1 MDAER
6 SRRAAY
12 RFDRFTLDPDRGAL
26 LGPDG
31 TELTLRP
38 KSFALLQLF
47 VENAGR
53 LLDRDAIMTAVWPDV
68 FVSDDSITQCVR
80 DIRRAFGDESQTLL
94 RTVPRRGYVFAGKVS
109 RVEPILPP
117 TQEPAVAPA
126 ADVAVESLEGV
137 PMLRPASPKGIEP
150 VRFALSPERRHL
162 TVLCCDFAGAD
173 KDAFDDPEDFVNA
186 MRAYRERCAGAIAAC
201 GGHVASYV
209 DDGVLAFFG
218 YPRAREDAAER
229 SVRAGLAIIAAIDSL
244 KSGSGPALRARV
256 GIATGL
262 VVNDQVSGGTLE
274 QVAVGKPLTVA
285 AELQAMAKPGSVV
298 IADSTRS
305 LLGSLFDLED
315 LGEHALK
322 GSPSVRTWQVI
333 GDSTTESRFEALRGT
348 SLTPLIGRAEE
359 LTLLLDR
366 WEQAKEGDGQVVL
379 LSGEPGIGKSR
390 LLQAL
395 RERLADMP
403 HILLGCYCSP
413 HRLDSPLQPVIAH
426 LERAANFARGDE
438 PEQKLAKLEALLAQ
452 RDEDVARAA
461 PLFASL
467 LSIPAAGRYAPLDM
481 SRQQQRERTLSTLV
495 DQIER
500 LAARQ
505 PVLLVWEDVHWA
517 DPTSLELL
525 GLAIDRVQGLPVLA
539 VVTFRPEFTPPWR
552 GYTHVTGLTLN
563 RLSRRRCGHLV
574 AGVTGGKTL
583 PDVVLDQIA
592 TKSDGM
598 PLFAE
603 ELTKAV
609 IESGLLREEDDRYE
623 LDGPLPPLAIPATLQ
638 DSLMAR
644 LDRLTPAKEVAQ
656 VAAVIGR
663 EFSHELLAAIVPR
676 VEELDEALHQLM
688 AAELVFRRG
697 VTPQV
702 TYSFKHALVRDA
714 AHASLLKSRRRQLH
728 ARIAEVLEES
738 FAPIVESEPDV
749 LASHWAEAGAAD
761 KAAIY
766 RMRAGQLALAH
777 SATAEAVAQL
787 TLGQQLLDTL
797 PEGDGRHHAEI
808 DLQIMLG
815 AALSAAKGYAAPET
829 TRAYARAR
837 ELCGKLGE
845 ERRLVPALLGLWGSY
860 NARDALGAAR
870 DVAEQLLR
878 LAEQKQELTARI
890 LGHRALGS
898 TLFGLGE
905 FTAARL
911 HLETLLTIEHPSD
924 PLAFVRLP
932 FDPYVSGRGWLGLT
946 LAVLGYPEQGL
957 AQSDAALAEAE
968 RLNQHNTT
976 AIVLGLRCSL
986 GQFLDEPRD
995 VTKHASALRALA
1007 AEQGYAYW
1015 VGLSTCLHGWALARA
1030 GALMAGISEMR
1041 RGLTAYKTTGA
1052 QAYVPYNLAR
1062 LADMC
1067 RLARDMHEA
1076 RALLDEALN
1085 QVETTGAR
1093 YCEAELLCI
1102 DGEIKLA
1109 MSPADKT
1116 GAEESFHRAIE
1127 LARLQQAKTV
1137 ELRAATCLAQLWSAQ
1152 GERAKA
1158 RELLAPIYG
1167 WFTEGL
1173 ATVCLIEAKRLLDE
1187 LKA

>member
-53 LLDRDAIMTAVWPDV
+53 LLDRDAIMNAVWPDV

-94 RTVPRRGYVFAGKVS
+94 RTVPRRGYVFAAEVS
-109 RVEPILPP
+109 RVEPALPSSQP
-117 TQEPAVAPA
+117 PPPEPAAEA
-126 ADVAVESLEGV
+126 AAELLEGV

-150 VRFALSPERRHL
+150 VGLSLSPERRHL

-173 KDAFDDPEDFVNA
+173 ENAFDDPEDFVNL
-186 MRAYRERCAGAIAAC
+186 MRAYRERSAGAIAAC

-229 SVRAGLAIIAAIDSL
+229 AVRAGLAIVEAIDGL
-244 KSGSGPALRARV
+244 KSASRPALRARV

-262 VVNDQVSGGTLE
+262 VVSDQVSGAALE
-274 QVAVGKPLTVA
+274 QVAVGKPLTIA
-285 AELQAMAKPGSVV
+285 AELQAMAEPGSIV
-298 IADSTRS
+298 IAESTRS
-305 LLGSLFDLED
+305 LLGSLFDLKD
-315 LGEHALK
+315 LGHHALK
-322 GSPSVRTWQVI
+322 GSPAVRAWQVI
-333 GDSTTESRFEALRGT
+333 VDGSTETRFEALRGT
-348 SLTPLIGRAEE
+348 SLTPLIGRAQE
-359 LTLLLDR
+359 LTLLIDR

-379 LSGEPGIGKSR
+379 LSGEAGIGKSR
-390 LLQAL
+390 LVQAL
-395 RERLADMP
+395 RERLADTP
-403 HILLGCYCSP
+403 HTFLGCSCSP
-413 HRLDSPLQPVIAH
+413 HRTDSPLQPMIAQI
-426 LERAANFARGDE
+426 ERAANFARGDD
-438 PEQKLAKLEALLAQ
+438 PELKLAKLEALLAE
-452 RDEDVARAA
+452 RDEDVTKTA
-461 PLFASL
+461 PLFAAL
-467 LSIPAAGRYAPLDM
+467 LSIPSGDRYPPLDM
-481 SRQQQRERTLSTLV
+481 SRQQQRERTLAALV

-500 LAARQ
+500 LANRL
-505 PVLLVWEDVHWA
+505 PLLLVWEDVHWA

-525 GLAIDRVQGLPVLA
+525 RLAIDRLQGLPVLA
-539 VVTFRPEFTPPWR
+539 LVTFRPEFTPPWR
-552 GYTHVTGLTLN
+552 GYTHVTGLTLS
-563 RLSRRRCGHLV
+563 RLSRRRCSHLV
-574 AGVTGGKTL
+574 AGLTGGKAL
-583 PDVVLDQIA
+583 PDLVLDQIA

-609 IESGLLREEDDRYE
+609 LESGLLREEDDRYE
-623 LDGPLPPLAIPATLQ
+623 LDGPLRTPAIPATLQ

-644 LDRLTPAKEVAQ
+644 LDRLTPAKDVAQ

-663 EFSHELLAAIVPR
+663 DFSHELLAAIVPR
-676 VEELDEALHQLM
+676 VAELDEALHQLM

-714 AHASLLKSRRRQLH
+714 AYASLLKSRRRQLH
-728 ARIAEVLEES
+728 SRIAEVLEES
-738 FAPIVESEPDV
+738 FPAVVETEPDV
-749 LASHWAEAGAAD
+749 LATHWAEAGAAD

-766 RMRAGQLALAH
+766 RMKAGQLALAH
-777 SATAEAVAQL
+777 SATTEAVAQL
-787 TLGQQLLDTL
+787 SLGQQLLDTL

-860 NARDALGAAR
+860 NARDALDAAR
-870 DVAEQLLR
+870 EVAEQLLQ
-878 LAEQKQELTARI
+878 LAEQKQDRTASI

-911 HLETLLTIEHPSD
+911 HLERLLTLERPPD

-932 FDPYVSGRGWLGLT
+932 FDPYASGRGWLALT
-946 LAVLGYPEQGL
+946 LAILGYPEQGL

-976 AIVLGLRCSL
+976 CIVVGLRCSL
-986 GQFLDEPRD
+986 GQFLDDPRD

-1041 RGLTAYKTTGA
+1041 RGLTAYQTTGA

-1062 LADMC
+1062 LADMY
-1067 RLARDMHEA
+1067 RLAKDTHEA
-1076 RALLDEALN
+1076 RALLDEALR
-1085 QVETTGAR
+1085 QVDKTGAR

-1109 MSPADKT
+1109 MAPADKN

-1127 LARLQQAKTV
+1127 LARRQQAKSI
-1137 ELRAATCLAQLWSAQ
+1137 ELRAVTCLAQLWAAQ
-1152 GERAKA
+1152 GKRVQA

-1167 WFTEGL
+1167 WFSEGFGTAYL
-1173 ATVCLIEAKRLLDE
+1173 VDAKRLLDS
-1187 LKA
+1187 LA